1 MFEYVFGL
9 GKWLSASFPL
19 VSFDK
24 HLKADE
30 VTPIGFELMD
40 ACFFDTSGYNKKE
53 LAVKLGMSTA
63 SLYNKLNDSDKFTFL
78 EIRKLFSIMRLTP
91 TQSQMVM

>member
-1 MFEYVFGL
+1 MCRRHIFRE
-9 GKWLSASFPL
+9 S
-19 VSFDK
+19 
-24 HLKADE
+24 ADE
-30 VTPIGFELMD
+30 APSCAHAAASAADSVG
-40 ACFFDTSGYNKKE
+40 SGYNKKE

-91 TQSQMVM
+91 TQIATVM

>member
-1 MFEYVFGL
+1 MSMAERERKNMELQV
-9 GKWLSASFPL
+9 L
-19 VSFDK
+19 VSGY
-24 HLKADE
+24 L
-30 VTPIGFELMD
+30 IR
-40 ACFFDTSGYNKKE
+40 SGYNKKE

-91 TQSQMVM
+91 TQIQMVM